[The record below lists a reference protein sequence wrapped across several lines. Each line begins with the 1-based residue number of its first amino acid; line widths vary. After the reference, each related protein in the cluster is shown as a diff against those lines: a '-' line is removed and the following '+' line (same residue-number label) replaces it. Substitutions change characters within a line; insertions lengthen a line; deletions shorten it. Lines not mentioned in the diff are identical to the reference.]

1 MRIDQVMSRGVHY
14 CSPDDTLDTAAGLMW
29 QHDCGCVPVCS
40 GNGTPQ
46 VIGMITDRD
55 ICMSAFFQAKPL
67 HELRVADA
75 MSREVY
81 ICRPGDRPAEVE
93 RTMRSRQIRRVPVTD
108 REGRLVGIVSLADL
122 ARDGG
127 QAAETPASEIG
138 ATLAAICEPSR
149 SRSAV
154 A

>member
-1 MRIDQVMSRGVHY
+1 
-14 CSPDDTLDTAAGLMW
+14 
-29 QHDCGCVPVCS
+29 
-40 GNGTPQ
+40 
-46 VIGMITDRD
+46 
-55 ICMSAFFQAKPL
+55 
-67 HELRVADA
+67 

-81 ICRPGDRPAEVE
+81 TCRPGDRPAEVE

-122 ARDGG
+122 ARDAGG
-127 QAAETPASEIG
+127 AETPAGEIG

-149 SRSAV
+149 PRSAV